1 MVSFKLYFEDF
12 NNWRNP
18 VNANQ
23 SGPDVANLDP
33 SQSNTPAGF
42 KGAQGS
48 TWPGA
53 SQQVDIKIPKKK
65 KSRFSELR
73 KKLKLLKEKLNKL
86 KRHTK

>member
-1 MVSFKLYFEDF
+1 MISFKLFFEDF

-48 TWPGA
+48 TWPGS
-53 SQQVDIKIPKKK
+53 SQQIDIKMPKKRRK
-65 KSRFSELR
+65 NKFSKLR
-73 KKLKLLKEKLNKL
+73 KQLRKIKEKLNKIHR
-86 KRHTK
+86 K

>member
-1 MVSFKLYFEDF
+1 MISFKLYFEDF

-42 KGAQGS
+42 KGAQGP
-48 TWPGA
+48 TWPGS
-53 SQQVDIKIPKKK
+53 SQQVDIKMPKKRRK
-65 KSRFSELR
+65 NKFSKLR
-73 KKLKLLKEKLNKL
+73 KRLREIKEKLNKIYH
-86 KRHTK
+86 K